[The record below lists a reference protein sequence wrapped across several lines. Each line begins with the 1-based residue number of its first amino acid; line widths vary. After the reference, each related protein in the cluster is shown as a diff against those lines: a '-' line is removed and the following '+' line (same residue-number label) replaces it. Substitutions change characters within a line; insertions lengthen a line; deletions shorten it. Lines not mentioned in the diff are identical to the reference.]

1 MSIVTATKTVNAQ
14 LQQLI
19 ESYISKQVVTKVN
32 STKRPNVSFASKHC
46 GKPTYG
52 RKSRRYA

>member
-1 MSIVTATKTVNAQ
+1 MSLVTATKTVNVQ

-19 ESYISKQVVTKVN
+19 ESYISKNIVTKTT
-32 STKRPNVSFASKHC
+32 STKRPNVSFASKHL
-46 GKPTYG
+46 GKPSYG